1 VWTHSNIVVA
11 FVTTTYQ
18 VRCQPYNKGRKNY
31 QGQPLDAHAYG
42 VQLTGDRLVVGGF
55 HHMMNQMRRGACEQE
70 HKRPCGGQHEQAA
83 GLYLGKM

>member
-1 VWTHSNIVVA
+1 
-11 FVTTTYQ
+11 
-18 VRCQPYNKGRKNY
+18 
-31 QGQPLDAHAYG
+31 
-42 VQLTGDRLVVGGF
+42 LTGDRLVVGGF